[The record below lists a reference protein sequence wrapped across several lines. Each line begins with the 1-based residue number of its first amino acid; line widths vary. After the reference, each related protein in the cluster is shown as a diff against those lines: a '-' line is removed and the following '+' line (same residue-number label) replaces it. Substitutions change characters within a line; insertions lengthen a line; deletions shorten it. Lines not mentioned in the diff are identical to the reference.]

1 MYYREGCL
9 LSTFLL
15 SVSRMFLRTTV
26 TAGALQP
33 RATLRGFAQPPP
45 TARIRRCTSAAR
57 EATKGNTAR
66 IRPTPFHGATTGSRR
81 EPEAHST
88 GNNAFKTNPTATN
101 RHKSRIGSECP
112 VAGSNVLPVVDSE
125 CPVAGSNVPVIDST
139 SGAHPEVIR
148 REGSASRFIRRKR
161 LTGVSSPFK
170 VPGTAPR
177 VAHPP

>member
-1 MYYREGCL
+1 MAGIFVEYGSSDSFGVLHL
-9 LSTFLL
+9 LH
-15 SVSRMFLRTTV
+15 V
-26 TAGALQP
+26 T
-33 RATLRGFAQPPP
+33 
-45 TARIRRCTSAAR
+45 
-57 EATKGNTAR
+57 
-66 IRPTPFHGATTGSRR
+66 
-81 EPEAHST
+81 
-88 GNNAFKTNPTATN
+88 FKTNPTATN